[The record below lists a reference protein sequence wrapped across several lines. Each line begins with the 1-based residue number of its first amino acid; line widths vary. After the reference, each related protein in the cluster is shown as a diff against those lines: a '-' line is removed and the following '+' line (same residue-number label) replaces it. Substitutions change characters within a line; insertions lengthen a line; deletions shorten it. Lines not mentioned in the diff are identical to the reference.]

1 MRSHVLV
8 RRIRQQ
14 RKPKKVATYVLSLLS
29 FTLQGCFADSVY
41 RFQSQPSDASIYYLN
56 GSEKN
61 LVGQTPIDYTKTSLP
76 NDAPFTILFEKQG
89 YESKEISIAPT
100 DNSQTTI
107 SANLKVS
114 KDNMGDAT
122 SKRMREILKK
132 VFQVQELTAQTKYV
146 DALALINKV
155 SEQEPNIAEL
165 FVLKGSI
172 YFLLNDQTQARLA
185 WLEALKIDSSLDSL
199 RARVK
204 SIEAKEKTSKDKGS
218 AP

>member
-1 MRSHVLV
+1 MSTSQLKHLQ
-8 RRIRQQ
+8 IH
-14 RKPKKVATYVLSLLS
+14 KKKKIFLLFVMTFSLN
-29 FTLQGCFADSVY
+29 GCFADSVY
-41 RFQSQPSDASIYYLN
+41 KFQSQPSDASIYYLN

-76 NDAPFTILFEKQG
+76 SDAPFTVLFEKQG
-89 YESKEISIAPT
+89 YESKEISITPT
-100 DNSQTTI
+100 HNSQTII

-114 KDNMGDAT
+114 KDNLGDAT

-132 VFQVQELTAQTKYV
+132 VFQIQELTAQTKYV

-165 FVLKGSI
+165 FILKGSI
-172 YFLLNDQTQARLA
+172 YFLLNDQTQAKQA

-199 RARVK
+199 RTRIK
-204 SIEAKEKTSKDKGS
+204 SIEAKEKTAKDKGT

>member
-1 MRSHVLV
+1 MSERLEKQK
-8 RRIRQQ
+8 RNRQRI
-14 RKPKKVATYVLSLLS
+14 PTYWLAISAFAL
-29 FTLQGCFADSVY
+29 TGCFSESVY
-41 RFQSQPSDASIYYLN
+41 KFQSQPSDATIYYLN

-76 NDAPFTILFEKQG
+76 SDAPFTILFEKQG
-89 YESKEISIAPT
+89 YEPKEISVTPT

-114 KDNMGDAT
+114 KDVMGDAT

-165 FVLKGSI
+165 FVLKGSL
-172 YFLLNDQTQARLA
+172 YFLLNDPTQAKLA
-185 WLEALKIDSSLDSL
+185 WQEALKIDSSLDSL
-199 RARVK
+199 RVRIK
-204 SIEAKEKTSKDKGS
+204 SIESRDKTAKDRGPT
-218 AP
+218 P